1 MRVIHATIA
10 VVSAVL
16 VLAACGSPTSGPGST
31 GPGSAAPGSSAPTM
45 APPLIAVPAADG
57 PVTGVGTVIEK
68 PGSPPELCLG
78 PVAES
83 WPPQCE
89 GLPLSGWDWA
99 TYPPEQQT
107 AAGAP
112 VTRWGSYAVTGTFD
126 GLTLTVTEAIS
137 SALYDT
143 LAEPTPSPVP
153 VPPLTKT
160 QWAAV
165 VQGLNAAPGLLTV
178 DRPNDTGPVRV
189 SVVHDD
195 GLVQSW
201 ADASFG
207 VGAVEVTSAL
217 R

>member
-1 MRVIHATIA
+1 MRVIRVTIA
-10 VVSAVL
+10 AATAAASVVL
-16 VLAACGSPTSGPGST
+16 VLAACGSPASGPGATGPGST
-31 GPGSAAPGSSAPTM
+31 APTM
-45 APPLIAVPAADG
+45 APPLIAVPAADH
-57 PVTGVGTVIEK
+57 PVTGVGLVIQK

-99 TYPPEQQT
+99 QHEPEQQT
-107 AAGAP
+107 DAGAP

-126 GLTLTVTEAIS
+126 GLTLTVTGAVPL
-137 SALYDT
+137 ALYDT
-143 LAEPTPSPVP
+143 FALPTPTPTPVP
-153 VPPLTKT
+153 ELTQT

-165 VQGLNAAPGLLTV
+165 VQGVRAAPGLLTV
-178 DRPNDTGPVRV
+178 DRPNDTGPVQV

-195 GLVQSW
+195 GPVQAW
-201 ADASFG
+201 ADTSFG
-207 VGAVEVTSAL
+207 VGAVVVTSAL